1 MQDFISSFENYLANE
16 KKASKNTLDSY
27 IRDVGQFS
35 TYCRINGIEEV
46 TLVDSSVI
54 EKYFEYLSVMGKS
67 QATIT
72 RVAASLRCY
81 FLFLVKNSYCVD
93 NPLKGIKLH
102 TTEKK
107 LPEIHSG
114 KEVLNL
120 LAQPAGTDY
129 KSIRDKAMLELLYA
143 TGIKVSELVDIKV
156 SDINLHIGIL
166 NLKTARNER
175 IIPIYPAAV
184 KTLQTYIYNVRP
196 AIISSMFEER
206 LFTNM
211 SGEALSRQG
220 FWKIVKFYAQK
231 AKINKDITPHTLRHS
246 FAAHLLE
253 NGADLKDI
261 KDIAI
266 CRLNAKDVV
275 RHRLVQEIIKAYE
288 NRGKDD
294 EGKGSHSR

>member
-1 MQDFISSFENYLANE
+1 MQDFILSFENYLTNE
-16 KKASKNTLDSY
+16 KRSSENTRDSY
-27 IRDVGQFS
+27 LRDVGQFS
-35 TYCRINGIEEV
+35 NYCRINGIDN
-46 TLVDSSVI
+46 LCAVDSVVI
-54 EKYFEYLSVMGKS
+54 ERYFEYLSVMGKS
-67 QATIT
+67 QSTVT

-81 FLFLVKNSYCVD
+81 FVFLVKNSYCSE
-93 NPLKGIKLH
+93 NPVSKIKVR

-107 LPEIHSG
+107 LPEILSG

-120 LAQPAGTDY
+120 LSQPSGTDY

-143 TGIKVSELVDIKV
+143 TGIKVSELVEVKV
-156 SDINLHIGIL
+156 SDINLQIGIL
-166 NLKTARNER
+166 SLHGVKNER

-184 KTLQTYIYNVRP
+184 KTLQTYIFNVRP
-196 AIISSMFEER
+196 AIINDMAEER

-220 FWKIVKFYAQK
+220 FWKIVKFYAEK

-261 KDIAI
+261 RDMLGHADISTTQVYAQLMKNKYASDYKKFHPLA
-266 CRLNAKDVV
+266 R
-275 RHRLVQEIIKAYE
+275 
-288 NRGKDD
+288 
-294 EGKGSHSR
+294 